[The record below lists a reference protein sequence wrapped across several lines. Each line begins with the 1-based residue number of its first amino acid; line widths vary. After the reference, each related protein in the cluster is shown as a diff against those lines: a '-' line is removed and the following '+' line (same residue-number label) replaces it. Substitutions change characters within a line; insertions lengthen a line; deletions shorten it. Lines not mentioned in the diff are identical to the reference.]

1 MTDFKTLSGLQ
12 QALDQSPFQQTLG
25 LKAHVLDLDEPRVE
39 LFLPYRPTLA
49 RQSGDEQVHGGVI
62 ASLIDIAGD
71 YVLAVQLGYFVPT
84 INLHTDYLRPAFGT
98 LRASAR
104 IVRCGRTIGV
114 ADIDVFDLK
123 DRLVS
128 TGRGT
133 YATREG

>member
-1 MTDFKTLSGLQ
+1 MTDFKTLDGLQ
-12 QALDQSPFQQTLG
+12 RALDHSPFQQNLG
-25 LKAHVLDLDEPRVE
+25 LKAHHLDLDEPRID
-39 LFLPYRPTLA
+39 LLLPYRSSNA
-49 RQSGDEQVHGGVI
+49 RQAGSEQIHGGVL

-71 YVLAVQLGYFVPT
+71 YVLAVHLGFFVPT

-98 LRASAR
+98 VRALAT

-114 ADIDVFDLK
+114 ADIGVFDANGK
-123 DRLVS
+123 LVA